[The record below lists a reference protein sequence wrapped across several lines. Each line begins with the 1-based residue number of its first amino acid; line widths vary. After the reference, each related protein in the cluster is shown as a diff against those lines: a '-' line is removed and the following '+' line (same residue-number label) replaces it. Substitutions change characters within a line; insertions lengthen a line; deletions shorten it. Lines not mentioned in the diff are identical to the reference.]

1 MSTNSRIRRQ
11 RWVIFSVLALMYI
24 LVYFYRVSLAVV
36 AGDISRELRLTPQ
49 QLGSL
54 SGILFY
60 VYAVAQLPLG
70 PMIDRLGSRL
80 VISGCGVLTTMGGLL
95 FSQADSLAM
104 AMAARVLIG
113 IGTASVLMAT
123 FTIFSHWF
131 SKQEFGRVS
140 GFMVAI
146 GNLGNLSATAPL
158 ALAVAAVG
166 WRSSFLVIGLLQAV
180 VTVLVFGMV
189 RDRPPVADGG
199 DAADAAK
206 PAGMLGAWGE
216 IFGNPH
222 FWLLGLIS
230 FFWYGN
236 YLALQ
241 GLWGGP
247 YLMEVMHLSRAAT
260 GQMLMFTSLG
270 FITGSMVIDI
280 WLAGSSAPTRRPSWR
295 GRWCSWCSCPV
306 FWGRPR
312 HSPCHSWRPV
322 SLPGTGGLQ
331 RGDDLPHHP
340 LHVLGADRGDG
351 PHLHQLLRPHGG
363 GGDSAGHGGDRR
375 LPWARHSGSLS
386 RGLPCRLSLSGGG
399 AGRCHCGVSVCAGLF
414 GEGVEG
420 RGGGAS
426 TSSGGERF
434 SGSEREK
441 ARHFSAGLGFIA
453 SVSPFSGS
461 FRGGDASGQVLRQIV
476 FGSSF
481 LYNGAL
487 LLVTVCCSSVA
498 Q

>member
-1 MSTNSRIRRQ
+1 MISNSRIRRQ

-24 LVYFYRVSLAVV
+24 LAYFYRVSLAVV
-36 AGDISRELRLTPQ
+36 AGDISRELNLTPQ

-80 VISGCGVLTTMGGLL
+80 VISGCGVLTTIGGIL

-104 AMAARVLIG
+104 AMAARVFIG

-131 SKQEFGRVS
+131 TKQEFGRVS

-146 GNLGNLSATAPL
+146 GNMGNLSATAPL

-166 WRSSFLVIGLLQAV
+166 WRSSFLAIGLLQAV
-180 VTVLVFGMV
+180 ATLLVFAMV
-189 RDRPPVADGG
+189 RDRPPVAG
-199 DAADAAK
+199 DEAAPDAGK
-206 PAGMLGAWGE
+206 PANMLSAWGE

-222 FWLLGLIS
+222 FLLLGLIS

-270 FITGSMVIDI
+270 FITGSTVIDVVARRI
-280 WLAGSSAPTRRPSWR
+280 FRSYKKTLLAGQFVLLLLMSGFLGVVETFPRPLLAAIFFAIGMAVSSGVMIYPIIRSMFSVRIVGTALTSLNFFVLMGAAVTQQVMGVIVGSFGRGAAGAPSAAFHVAFLF
-295 GRWCSWCSCPV
+295 PV
-306 FWGRPR
+306 
-312 HSPCHSWRPV
+312 
-322 SLPGTGGLQ
+322 
-331 RGDDLPHHP
+331 
-340 LHVLGADRGDG
+340 
-351 PHLHQLLRPHGG
+351 
-363 GGDSAGHGGDRR
+363 
-375 LPWARHSGSLS
+375 
-386 RGLPCRLSLSGGG
+386 
-399 AGRCHCGVSVCAGLF
+399 AGLAIAIIAF
-414 GEGVEG
+414 FFA
-420 RGGGAS
+420 RDY
-426 TSSGGERF
+426 
-434 SGSEREK
+434 SEK
-441 ARHFSAGLGFIA
+441 G
-453 SVSPFSGS
+453 
-461 FRGGDASGQVLRQIV
+461 
-476 FGSSF
+476 
-481 LYNGAL
+481 
-487 LLVTVCCSSVA
+487 
-498 Q
+498 